1 MIRSSFTTLLHQ
13 YLNCNISC
21 LDMGFSSLFKYF
33 VDPVVS
39 WFEEVARAFVV
50 FLLFSCNL
58 IGILKQAI
66 GFCILIKLPHWLGKR
81 RDLEQKIIRF
91 VNKAHK

>member
-1 MIRSSFTTLLHQ
+1 
-13 YLNCNISC
+13 
-21 LDMGFSSLFKYF
+21 MGFSSLFKYF

-66 GFCILIKLPHWLGKR
+66 GFCILIKLPHWLGIR

>member
-1 MIRSSFTTLLHQ
+1 
-13 YLNCNISC
+13 
-21 LDMGFSSLFKYF
+21 MGFSSLFKYF

-39 WFEEVARAFVV
+39 WFEE
-50 FLLFSCNL
+50 FSCNL

-66 GFCILIKLPHWLGKR
+66 GFCILIKLPRWLGKR